1 MRVWRH
7 LGTWGSVQRPY
18 HLQCPEVCYR
28 YRCLRRWALC
38 TRNVNFPAF
47 CRCESILGRKSTN
60 VICSFHFLSFRIHFL
75 SCSFHFAFMSFH
87 CPFMLH
93 SCPFNF
99 EPKVICSN
107 RSCGY
112 PPKRSHS
119 CNLQG
124 SWTCTC
130 TSSLSLFYSYRF
142 LGQPCI
148 SSVKVQAKL
157 LSPGLFHQPK

>member
-75 SCSFHFAFMSFH
+75 SCSFHFASISFTGRYAQTGH
-87 CPFMLH
+87 VSILPSALIF
-93 SCPFNF
+93 
-99 EPKVICSN
+99 VIFC
-107 RSCGY
+107 
-112 PPKRSHS
+112 
-119 CNLQG
+119 
-124 SWTCTC
+124 
-130 TSSLSLFYSYRF
+130 YR
-142 LGQPCI
+142 
-148 SSVKVQAKL
+148 L
-157 LSPGLFHQPK
+157 LSFWRPVQVAIFRVHEHVHV